1 MLLLVDLLGVAVS
14 LVAQVGTWQVFRRV
28 GAVFTVH
35 GGIARG
41 SVGRGRLL
49 ALSLSDVEELYVTRF
64 VGEFEVAP

>member
-14 LVAQVGTWQVFRRV
+14 PAAQAGTWQVFRRA

-41 SVGRGRLL
+41 RVGRGRWLV
-49 ALSLSDVEELYVTRF
+49 LSASDVEELYVTRF
-64 VGEFEVAP
+64 VWGV